1 MDQRNA
7 EQDAPFEQA
16 PQNTP
21 ADGGEAGARPPYNEY
36 RPYTVPQQPA
46 PGQAQQPQQPQA
58 GFSHPLY
65 GAGAQQA
72 PDGFAQQPYGAA
84 QQSYGAAQGAP
95 QQPFAQPPHY
105 GQQPYAGQPQQP
117 YAAQPGQPYGAPQQP
132 YGQQPYAPPSYSQPV
147 ATKDHVA
154 AGLLAIFLGVF
165 GVHKFYLGYNTAGF
179 VMLAV
184 TILGS
189 LLTFGLAAT
198 VMWIISIIEGVIYL
212 VKSQSEFDAVYVARK
227 KEWF

>member
-7 EQDAPFEQA
+7 GQDAPFEQA
-16 PQNTP
+16 PQNAP
-21 ADGGEAGARPPYNEY
+21 ADGGEAGRPPYNEY

-46 PGQAQQPQQPQA
+46 PGQPQQPQQPQA
-58 GFSHPLY
+58 GFSHPPY

-95 QQPFAQPPHY
+95 QQP
-105 GQQPYAGQPQQP
+105 
-117 YAAQPGQPYGAPQQP
+117 YAARPGQPYGAPQQP